1 MINKT
6 LKIITRPHLLTV
18 SIVTAW
24 LCLLVNIA
32 LRIYY
37 LWMRI
42 TTWFLNCLL
51 SLILIWLFGLHNVSI
66 TIGEFGFLS
75 VKGVKIRWRR
85 DDVGLSIEEVGI
97 KRLEWNFEKVR
108 DLTLL
113 FNIKQLKRE
122 LFTDFK
128 DATTDIYTSFTL
140 HWKMQS
146 PSDLLS
152 SDLRNS
158 SETIPKAFTLLKATD
173 VEIGSRLHI
182 QRGGSYVT
190 LLEAAV
196 LDGLLIPSEKVTSLY
211 VKAKDLTYCSGPY
224 DAKLSQA
231 RREKIIKLPLF
242 DFLSTFYVDGPS
254 RITITCHEAQMFLC
268 PSKINSSLIFLN
280 HLLRQ
285 QIKPD
290 LKADALARTNIKINM
305 EKFLEVNIRSNNTKA
320 SICFQDG
327 AESVNIIT
335 SFNLSLYKRKTK
347 SQYTASVAI
356 QSLVPGGEQTKDPC
370 VIIGNEL
377 ISAPWECTIAGSDWS
392 GHSMVLR
399 ITSEQTFSL
408 ILRPDCIPVF
418 KELHEDYSSLLDKT
432 QVNAL
437 IALLKDDMKSQ
448 SSTTKQ
454 IFANCKGLKVFLE
467 MDVYEELLNISLE
480 DLQTEFNRD
489 QHHVTLELNVQNV
502 EVEDCINKIIA
513 FQQQRSSDES
523 APFLLRFSL
532 VMDAVGEDERVAI
545 KRAHT
550 ELGNSKVSVQ
560 EIVILKLLQF
570 AGIKAKTQLWG
581 ATAAGQSEQSTENLP
596 AFLTSTRYYFEKLQV
611 GPFQTLMT
619 CNPATKLP
627 LELQDLKTA
636 LEIPA
641 GFPPLMENANVQ
653 FREFLR
659 TGIAYKALVS
669 LGRDARTHY
678 LKEIGSQSASLLGSL
693 HLLGNISSLQEEI
706 ADGLA
711 DLKETG
717 DYIGFV
723 KHVRGGLAESY
734 YKFADSWSATINQ
747 SAAARRES
755 SSSSSDSVAV
765 GDNSSAPMRSV
776 RSVVE
781 SLTSLILSPS
791 RDASLG
797 KQQISNPPTASPSG
811 SPKTQETS
819 RRLLPIDYEDPDS
832 SGSEESSLSCIQ
844 SLDGWEMVSRDVQR
858 RQKGQEFLRR
868 LQVSLCGEENKDERF
883 VSCLKLRHLNPDDK
897 LNALVTN
904 HSVYFMKVGS
914 PSADHVVLTIKLLHL
929 YKARHRNQD
938 NEHYLQLLMKI
949 SGGRRL
955 SLPSPNPA
963 DSPLVRC
970 DSVKVAQ
977 KAANIINQ
985 TKRNR
990 EDSTFR

>member
-1 MINKT
+1 MELGINTINKT

-24 LCLLVNIA
+24 LCLLFNIA

-42 TTWFLNCLL
+42 TTWFLNCVL

-108 DLTLL
+108 DFTLL

-128 DATTDIYTSFTL
+128 DATTDIYTSFIL

-146 PSDLLS
+146 PVDLLS

-158 SETIPKAFTLLKATD
+158 SETIPKSFTLLKATD

-182 QRGGSYVT
+182 HRGGSYVT

-211 VKAKDLTYCSGPY
+211 IKAKDLTYCSGPY

-305 EKFLEVNIRSNNTKA
+305 EKFLELNVRSNDTNA

-327 AESVNIIT
+327 AESVNVIT

-356 QSLVPGGEQTKDPC
+356 QSLFPGGEQTKDPC

-432 QVNAL
+432 QVSAL
-437 IALLKDDMKSQ
+437 IALLKDDMKRQ

-454 IFANCKGLKVFLE
+454 
-467 MDVYEELLNISLE
+467 
-480 DLQTEFNRD
+480 
-489 QHHVTLELNVQNV
+489 
-502 EVEDCINKIIA
+502 VEDCINKIIA

-550 ELGNSKVSVQ
+550 ELGNSQVSVQ

-570 AGIKAKTQLWG
+570 AGIKEKTQLWS

-659 TGIAYKALVS
+659 TGISYKALVS

-711 DLKETG
+711 DLKQTG

-755 SSSSSDSVAV
+755 SSSSTDSVAV
-765 GDNSSAPMRSV
+765 GDNSSSPMKSV

-811 SPKTQETS
+811 SPRTQETS

-904 HSVYFMKVGS
+904 HSLYFMKVGS

-929 YKARHRNQD
+929 YKARHRDQD

-985 TKRNR
+985 TKRNS
-990 EDSTFR
+990 EDNTFR